1 MLSAVHTD
9 PPALWWGV
17 CPAHFFACI
26 FRWLRKIKKLLNLA
40 IQEPRWRM
48 DSNAA
53 ASASGG
59 VLHTSVSV
67 KKHWR
72 TCLFFHLLLRTRL
85 FCRSQVPYQ
94 APPLSDGGLFSSTLG
109 VKRQAPPLPC
119 FVLDKKL
126 TISCR
131 YPGLWA
137 GGISRCSWPGQA
149 THACGCRAGQA
160 ARGCITG
167 KSCGPNPRRLYCARC
182 KQGV

>member
-1 MLSAVHTD
+1 MENGFKRRSF
-9 PPALWWGV
+9 
-17 CPAHFFACI
+17 C
-26 FRWLRKIKKLLNLA
+26 
-40 IQEPRWRM
+40 QRWR
-48 DSNAA
+48 S
-53 ASASGG
+53 
-59 VLHTSVSV
+59 TYKRQC

-131 YPGLWA
+131 YPGLW
-137 GGISRCSWPGQA
+137 GGVDIPVFVPGA
-149 THACGCRAGQA
+149 SPPCVWLRGRAGCQGLHNGQIVWGQPPQA
-160 ARGCITG
+160 VLRTLQAGRI
-167 KSCGPNPRRLYCARC
+167 
-182 KQGV
+182 V